1 MRTESSEAIAEPTEP
16 EVTDLD
22 EFAGYE
28 DGESYVVCDRT
39 NPKAWI
45 RSDRTTTVSL

>member
-1 MRTESSEAIAEPTEP
+1 MRTEQSETTAEPAER
-16 EVTDLD
+16 ESTDLD
-22 EFAGYE
+22 EFTGYE

-45 RSDRTTTVSL
+45 RSDLTAARSP